1 VDRPAGT
8 GASANRDAAG
18 IPALGDALP
27 RRGNRASR
35 GIARLILSLLGWR
48 IRGALPNLPRMV
60 LIGAPHTSNWDF
72 VVAMATAYAL
82 GVRVSWVGKIELFR
96 PPLGMLFRWLGGVP
110 VDRSA
115 SSGFVEQMVAE
126 FRRRRQFVLALAP
139 EGTRRAVTTW
149 RTGFYYIAAGAGVPI
164 VLVTFDSGRRLLHL
178 GPALTPSGDI
188 TADMARIRSLYAGI
202 LGSGPEPGT

>member
-1 VDRPAGT
+1 MDRPAGT
-8 GASANRDAAG
+8 SDSASRDAAG

-72 VVAMATAYAL
+72 VVGMATAYAL
-82 GVRVSWVGKIELFR
+82 GVRVTWVGKRELFR
-96 PPLGMLFRWLGGVP
+96 PPLGGLFRWLGGVG
-110 VDRSA
+110 VDRHA
-115 SSGFVEQMVAE
+115 PSGFVEQMVAE
-126 FRRRRQFVLALAP
+126 FRRHAQLMLVLAP

-149 RTGFYYIAAGAGVPI
+149 RTGFYYIAAGADVPV
-164 VLVTFDSGRRLLHL
+164 VLVTFDTARRLLHL

-188 TADMARIRSLYAGI
+188 TADMATIRSLYAGI
-202 LGSGPEPGT
+202 LGGGQAP